1 MHLQHT
7 DLDIDTT
14 TPINI
19 TSTSTSTVKPTTTTT
34 TTLTELTSTT
44 PSPPPTLSTTTT
56 KVTKPLYFAYGSNL
70 SPTQMATRCTAL
82 PTSSIPLAIARLPR
96 WRWLIHE
103 SGYANVVPPSE
114 MCVTKQQAECISTG
128 EVGVAGEDED
138 AVYGVLYDMGEE
150 DERILDGFEG
160 VDYSAP
166 DAAVAATLDDTKGM
180 MVREKEQGHGS
191 YNKWVVE
198 AEVVK
203 WMNGDET
210 KTVVPVLVYVDEK
223 RVRNGP
229 PKAEYVPRM
238 NRAIRESVALG
249 LPAKWA
255 EEVMRPAIPLN

>member
-1 MHLQHT
+1 MHLHT
-7 DLDIDTT
+7 DLDVDTTT

-19 TSTSTSTVKPTTTTT
+19 TTATSATKPTTTTT

-44 PSPPPTLSTTTT
+44 PSPPPTTTLTSGT
-56 KVTKPLYFAYGSNL
+56 AKPLYFAYGSNL
-70 SPTQMATRCTAL
+70 SPTQMASRCTAL
-82 PTSSIPLAIARLPR
+82 PSSSIPLAIARLPK

-103 SGYANVVPPSE
+103 GGYANVVPPAE
-114 MCVTKQQAECISTG
+114 MCVSKQQAECISTG
-128 EVGVAGEDED
+128 EVGVAGGVDED

-166 DAAVAATLDDTKGM
+166 DAAEEGAVEG

-203 WMNGDET
+203 WMNVDGNEA
-210 KTVVPVLVYVDEK
+210 KTVPVLVYVDEV
-223 RVRNGP
+223 RVQNGP

-238 NRAIRESVALG
+238 NRAIRESVVLG

>member
-1 MHLQHT
+1 MHLHA
-7 DLDIDTT
+7 DID
-14 TPINI
+14 P
-19 TSTSTSTVKPTTTTT
+19 STVVNVSTASTTTTT
-34 TTLTELTSTT
+34 ITKPTT
-44 PSPPPTLSTTTT
+44 STTTT
-56 KVTKPLYFAYGSNL
+56 ATLTAPTSILKQQNPLYFAYGSNL
-70 SPTQMATRCTAL
+70 SPTQMAARCTVH
-82 PTSSIPLAIARLPR
+82 PDTSIPLAIARLPK

-103 SGYANVVPPSE
+103 SGYANVVPPAE
-114 MCVTKQQAECISTG
+114 MCVSKQQAECISTG
-128 EVGVAGEDED
+128 EVGVAGGVDED

-166 DAAVAATLDDTKGM
+166 DAAEEGTVEG
-180 MVREKEQGHGS
+180 MVRKKEQGHGS

-203 WMNGDET
+203 WMNVDGNEA
-210 KTVVPVLVYVDEK
+210 KTVPVLVYVDEV

>member
-1 MHLQHT
+1 MHLHT
-7 DLDIDTT
+7 DLDVDTT
-14 TPINI
+14 PSTLINI
-19 TSTSTSTVKPTTTTT
+19 TTATSAAKPTTTAT

-44 PSPPPTLSTTTT
+44 PSPPPT
-56 KVTKPLYFAYGSNL
+56 TKPLYFAYGSNL

-82 PTSSIPLAIARLPR
+82 PSSSIPLAIARLPK

-103 SGYANVVPPSE
+103 RGYANVVPPSE
-114 MCVTKQQAECISTG
+114 MCITKQQADCISSG
-128 EVGVAGEDED
+128 EVGVEGGADED
-138 AVYGVLYDMGEE
+138 AVYGVLYDMGDD
-150 DERILDGFEG
+150 DEKILDGFEG

-166 DAAVAATLDDTKGM
+166 DAEVINMEDGRM
-180 MVREKEQGHGS
+180 MVREKEQGHGC

-203 WMNGDET
+203 WLGEKDGDKAET
-210 KTVVPVLVYVDEK
+210 VPVLVYVDEK

>member
-1 MHLQHT
+1 MHLHT
-7 DLDIDTT
+7 DLDVDTT
-14 TPINI
+14 TTPSTLINI
-19 TSTSTSTVKPTTTTT
+19 TTATSATKPTTTTT

-44 PSPPPTLSTTTT
+44 PSPLPTTALTSGTA
-56 KVTKPLYFAYGSNL
+56 KPLYFAYGSNL
-70 SPTQMATRCTAL
+70 SPTQMASRCTAL
-82 PTSSIPLAIARLPR
+82 PSSSIPLAIARLPK

-103 SGYANVVPPSE
+103 GGYANVVPPAE
-114 MCVTKQQAECISTG
+114 MCVSKQQAECISTG
-128 EVGVAGEDED
+128 EVGVAGGPDED

-166 DAAVAATLDDTKGM
+166 DAAEEDMVEG

-203 WMNGDET
+203 WMNVDGNEA
-210 KTVVPVLVYVDEK
+210 KTVPVLVYVDEV

-238 NRAIRESVALG
+238 NRAIRESVVLG

-255 EEVMRPAIPLN
+255 EEVMRPAIPL